1 MSDKLTPEQVE
12 DFATFP
18 SGSGLGDMARLTIEA
33 LSELAD
39 SPCPVCVAG
48 DYRYR
53 CGQDGLIYDKKNGWH
68 PCPNCGDYPED
79 RRGCRSRDWQSAMD
93 EKD

>member
-39 SPCPVCVAG
+39 SPCQVCGGSGHRNTYVG
-48 DYRYR
+48 GILRE
-53 CGQDGLIYDKKNGWH
+53 QK
-68 PCPNCGDYPED
+68 PCPNCGGFPAD
-79 RRGCRSRDWQSAMD
+79 RRGFHSRDWKQAMD